1 MCFWIITYENS
12 RFWNGWDAPTTFAT
26 TLIAISITT
35 LPITATVTVIF
46 NRLPFKTT
54 SRQRYHYH
62 LPKSFTLP
70 SYYVLLFNIF
80 VHITM
85 IVIYLFCLRKQ
96 IPLKKIGYMWLFT
109 FLNIDTLKMHK
120 KKLEKS

>member
-1 MCFWIITYENS
+1 M
-12 RFWNGWDAPTTFAT
+12 
-26 TLIAISITT
+26 TLNVFLDHHLRKLQILERMGRPHHLRHHPHCHLHHHAAHH
-35 LPITATVTVIF
+35 LHCYRHFQPITFQDHVPAKVS
-46 NRLPFKTT
+46 L
-54 SRQRYHYH
+54 SSA
-62 LPKSFTLP
+62 KSFTLP

-120 KKLEKS
+120 KN